1 MGKSDAVMLPGDV
14 RPAKY
19 VLSLAPDLEKF
30 TFVGRESIEIEVV
43 EPTDSITLNSAEIAI
58 QSAKLSTA
66 DGGSFVPAETTFDE
80 EKETVVFQFGSALPT
95 GRGTL
100 EIEFTGELNDKLR
113 GFYRSRYTDEAGQER
128 HLATTQFEATDA
140 RRAFPCWDEPSLK
153 ATFQVTLDI
162 PSGLIGLSNMP
173 IVSTTEQADGTSRVE
188 FGETPVMSTYLLAF
202 IVGDLKSIEQK
213 ATDGTL
219 IRVWATPGKE
229 QQGGF
234 ALDISVKLLDYFN
247 DYFGIPYPME
257 KLDHIA
263 IPDFA
268 AGAMENW
275 GAITYRETAL
285 LVDPQQSSAA
295 TRQIVAAVVAHE
307 MAHMWFGDLVTMAWW
322 DALWLNESFA
332 SWMGTKSVDH
342 LFPEWELWTEF
353 VSMDTNRALV
363 LDGLKSSHPIH
374 QEVADPAE
382 IGQLFDAISY
392 SKGGAVLRM
401 LETFLGANVFRQ
413 GLRAYIAEHK
423 YANAR
428 TDDLWNALGA
438 AAGLPVAAMMDTWVD
453 QTGYPVV
460 DVETSRGGGEITV
473 SASQRRFVY
482 EHLIDQ
488 KAEDD
493 SLWRVPLSAVAG
505 GDKADPVLMDGRDA
519 KVNVATS
526 DVEEGWVKV
535 NSEQTGFY
543 RVNYSAEDWARLRP
557 AVEGLE
563 LSASDRLGVQNDAYA
578 LSKAGFLPVTQFL
591 ELAQAYVNDTD
602 SYVWEDLAAN
612 LRSLDN
618 LLAGEALHPRFQ
630 AVARDIFRPVA
641 GRMGWTAK
649 PNEGDLDALLRSTVL
664 SEVGAYGDDQTLDR
678 ARALFDTYSHNPDG
692 VHPDIRRVVLGLAAK
707 RADRAM
713 YERLWEL
720 QEQAT
725 MEEEKVRL
733 LGALTRVE
741 QPELL
746 DETLERCL
754 SDAVRSH
761 DSIRVVVGVASN
773 HVGRDAAWEFVKA
786 NWAEFDRRYGEGG
799 FALMGLVGITA
810 KFSSQEKLEDVRQ
823 FFEDNPAPAA
833 DRTINQSLEVVRLN
847 IAWLEQNRESLAA
860 WLTG

>member
-1 MGKSDAVMLPGDV
+1 MGKSDAVMLPGNV
-14 RPAKY
+14 RPTKY
-19 VLSLAPDLEKF
+19 VLNLAPDLEKF
-30 TFVGRESIEIEVV
+30 TFEGRESVEVEV
-43 EPTDSITLNSAEIAI
+43 LEPTDSITLNCAEIAV
-58 QSAKLSTA
+58 QAARLTTG
-66 DGGSFVPAETTFDE
+66 DGGSFAPAETTLDE
-80 EKETVVFQFGSALPT
+80 EKETVAFRFDSTLPL
-95 GRGTL
+95 GAAML

-162 PSGLIGLSNMP
+162 PSGLVALSNMP
-173 IVSTTEQADGTSRVE
+173 IVSTTEQGHGLSRVE
-188 FGETPVMSTYLLAF
+188 FGETPVMSTYLLAL

-219 IRVWATPGKE
+219 IRIWATPGKE

-234 ALDISVKLLDYFN
+234 SLDLSVKLLDYFN
-247 DYFGIPYPME
+247 DYFDVPYPLE

-295 TRQIVAAVVAHE
+295 TRQIVAATVAHE
-307 MAHMWFGDLVTMAWW
+307 MAHMWFGDLVTMEWW

-363 LDGLKSSHPIH
+363 LDGLQNSHPIH

-382 IGQLFDAISY
+382 IRQLFDAISY

-401 LETFLGANVFRQ
+401 LEQFLGADVFRQ

-438 AAGLPVAAMMDTWVD
+438 ASGLPVAAMMDTWVN

-460 DVETSRGGGEITV
+460 DVETSRGGGEIAV

-488 KAEDD
+488 ESQDH
-493 SLWRVPLSAVAG
+493 SLWRVPLSATG
-505 GDKADPVLMDGRDA
+505 GVVDAEPALMEGRDA
-519 KVNVATS
+519 KITVATS
-526 DVEEGWVKV
+526 DGDDGWVKV
-535 NSEQTGFY
+535 NPGQTGFY
-543 RVNYSAEDWARLRP
+543 RVNYSAEDWAKLMP
-557 AVEGLE
+557 AVKGLE
-563 LSASDRLGVQNDAYA
+563 LSGSDRLGVQNDAYA

-618 LLAGEALHPRFQ
+618 LLAEQAFHPQFRV
-630 AVARDIFRPVA
+630 VARDIFRPVA
-641 GRMGWTAK
+641 RRMGWTARED
-649 PNEGDLDALLRSTVL
+649 EGHLDALLRSTVL
-664 SEVGAYGDDQTLDR
+664 GEVGDYGDEETLDQ
-678 ARALFDTYSHNPDG
+678 ARALFDTYSDDPDR

-707 RADRAM
+707 RADRGM
-713 YERLWEL
+713 YDRLWKL
-720 QEQAT
+720 YEQAT
-725 MEEEKVRL
+725 LEEEKVRL

-741 QPELL
+741 SPELL
-746 DETLERCL
+746 NETLERSL
-754 SDAVRSH
+754 SEAVRSH
-761 DSIRVVVGVASN
+761 DSIRVVVRVAAN
-773 HVGRDAAWEFVKA
+773 HQGRDAAWEFVKA
-786 NWAEFDRRYGEGG
+786 NWAEFDQRYGKGG
-799 FALMGLVGITA
+799 FALMELVGIAA
-810 KFSSQEKLEDVRQ
+810 KFSTQERLEDVQQ
-823 FFEDNPAPAA
+823 FFEENPAPAA
-833 DRTINQSLEVVRLN
+833 DRSIKQSVEVVRLN
-847 IAWLEQNRESLAA
+847 IAWLKQNRDSLAA